1 VRVRVR
7 ERKQPSARLA
17 DGNGMEPH
25 DDELPRL
32 DHENLDVY
40 RCSLDFLRLAL
51 GIVATLPR
59 GEGELRA
66 QLKTAAMSVPLNI
79 AEDAG
84 KPGATDRARFHG
96 IARGSAMECAAL
108 VDVHHRR
115 LRRRWARTP
124 GQGARGAY
132 RRDAEQDV
140 PLTRARARARARLT
154 ITNMST
160 STSTSTMTR
169 QASFC
174 RMHDARSHTSKRRR

>member
-7 ERKQPSARLA
+7 EWKQPSARLA

-25 DDELPRL
+25 DDDLPRL

-79 AEDAG
+79 AEGAG

-108 VDVHHRR
+108 VDVCIIAGYVDAG
-115 LRRRWARTP
+115 LAR
-124 GQGARGAY
+124 QGKALVVRIVAM
-132 RRDAEQDV
+132 
-140 PLTRARARARARLT
+140 LSK
-154 ITNMST
+154 M
-160 STSTSTMTR
+160 
-169 QASFC
+169 C
-174 RMHDARSHTSKRRR
+174 R